1 MAGHYSGLAS
11 ADNALGFE
19 VRNGPATLPV
29 RLGRGRNES
38 AGDGLNPVLLRSCVV
53 SWDGP
58 FCRAHCTARRRQA
71 SVPARGYRTPRKY
84 HPRIRTQDAGRPDG
98 GGAETSAAENGS
110 PIEFARIATL
120 RALIRQV
127 ARVFDPARKD
137 THWRKRS
144 LRGTWHETHP

>member
-1 MAGHYSGLAS
+1 MGRFAEPIVLPGGAKLAS
-11 ADNALGFE
+11 LREAIAHLVNTI
-19 VRNGPATLPV
+19 PASERRMP
-29 RLGRGRNES
+29 
-38 AGDGLNPVLLRSCVV
+38 AVL
-53 SWDGP
+53 
-58 FCRAHCTARRRQA
+58 T
-71 SVPARGYRTPRKY
+71 
-84 HPRIRTQDAGRPDG
+84 
-98 GGAETSAAENGS
+98 AAEQKLARLKMVA